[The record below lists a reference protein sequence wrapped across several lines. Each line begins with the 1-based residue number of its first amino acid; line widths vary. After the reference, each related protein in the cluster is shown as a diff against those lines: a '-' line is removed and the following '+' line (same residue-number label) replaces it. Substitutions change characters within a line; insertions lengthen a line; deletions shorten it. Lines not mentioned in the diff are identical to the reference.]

1 MLRTASLRAA
11 HQLLDRPPV
20 LVAALAR
27 RAGLLVAT
35 ESASPPIAA
44 RQQTSLNVREA
55 PRDLYGLIDVKA
67 SNIISL
73 FDGLR
78 SSPRPDLI
86 VARLL
91 RAATVKGGRRPSRSD
106 LSLTVASTAA
116 DFVGS
121 GRW

>member
-55 PRDLYGLIDVKA
+55 PRDRSRGRAPGA
-67 SNIISL
+67 SVQQINE
-73 FDGLR
+73 G
-78 SSPRPDLI
+78 
-86 VARLL
+86 VAR
-91 RAATVKGGRRPSRSD
+91 G
-106 LSLTVASTAA
+106 SLV
-116 DFVGS
+116 
-121 GRW
+121 R

>member
-91 RAATVKGGRRPSRSD
+91 RAATVKGGRRPIAKRLALDGREHSGR
-106 LSLTVASTAA
+106 L
-116 DFVGS
+116 VGS